1 MTLEAW
7 MRLRRGALVLA
18 IGWAAMPGTAAA
30 EAPLERGRYLVETIA
45 ACGNCHTPKGPD
57 GPLPGKV
64 LAGDWVAE
72 DIPPFR
78 AVASNITPDR
88 ATGIGAWTDAQIAR
102 AIREGILPEGSVIG
116 PPMPIGLY
124 RGLAD
129 DDLAAMVAYLRS
141 VPAVPNAAEKST
153 YRIPLPP
160 SYGPP
165 VGQVAAPPRTD
176 TLAYGAYLAGPVAHC
191 TECHTPML
199 EGGRRDTTKLGAG
212 GQAFTGPW
220 GSSVAANITSSRT
233 SGLGAWSDAE
243 IERAIRTGVSRDG
256 RRLHPPMAFAQY
268 RDIAAP
274 DMTALITYLR
284 SLPAVER

>member
-1 MTLEAW
+1 MPRETW
-7 MRLRRGALVLA
+7 TRLRRAALALA
-18 IGWAAMPGTAAA
+18 IGCAAIPGTAAA
-30 EAPLERGRYLVETIA
+30 QALLERGRYLVETIG

-57 GPLPGKV
+57 GPLPGKA
-64 LAGDWVAE
+64 LAGNWVVE

-78 AVASNITPDR
+78 AVASNITPDK

-102 AIREGILPEGSVIG
+102 AIREGIRPDGSVIG

-141 VPAVPNAAEKST
+141 VPAVSNVSEKST

-160 SYGPP
+160 AYGPP
-165 VGQVAAPPRTD
+165 VGQVTAPPRAD
-176 TLAYGAYLAGPVAHC
+176 PAAYGAYLAGPVAHC

-199 EGGRRDTTKLGAG
+199 EGGGRDATRVGAG
-212 GQAFTGPW
+212 GQAFAGPW
-220 GSSVAANITSSRT
+220 GSAVAANITSSR
-233 SGLGAWSDAE
+233 SHGLGAWSDAE

-256 RRLHPPMAFAQY
+256 RKLHPPMAFAQY
-268 RDIAAP
+268 RDIAPP
-274 DMTALITYLR
+274 DMAALIAYLR
-284 SLPAVER
+284 GLPAVER